1 MSCCAFTRAPLYRK
15 LRLMKK
21 FLPILILLFGSANA
35 LAEPLTFAPV
45 AAQIG
50 EASVIPHDP
59 KSDLAGYAMSMANA
73 QYKFGGN
80 SHEVCNA
87 NTPLQQQELTAEP
100 AQENEAPATQQS
112 AMSNLIGYAKT
123 LIDTP
128 YKFGGNS
135 PESGFDCSGFV
146 RYVYQKSVGWLLP
159 HSSREIS
166 HEGEKLQA
174 SQLVPG
180 DLVFYNTRHKPF
192 SHVGIYI
199 GGDKFIHSPSA
210 GRSIEVINMREKYW
224 RKRYNGA
231 RRILPQT

>member
-1 MSCCAFTRAPLYRK
+1 
-15 LRLMKK
+15 MKK

-35 LAEPLTFAPV
+35 LAEQLTLASV
-45 AAQIG
+45 SAQIS
-50 EASVIPHDP
+50 ETSAIPQNP
-59 KSDLAGYAMSMANA
+59 KNDLANFAMSMANA

-80 SHEVCNA
+80 SREVCNA
-87 NTPLQQQELTAEP
+87 TTISKQQELAAEP
-100 AQENEAPATQQS
+100 VQESETPAAQQN
-112 AMSNLIGYAKT
+112 AMSNLISYAKT

-174 SQLVPG
+174 SDLAPG
-180 DLVFYNTRHKPF
+180 DLVFFNTRHKPF

-199 GGDKFIHSPSA
+199 GNNKFIHSPST

>member
-1 MSCCAFTRAPLYRK
+1 
-15 LRLMKK
+15 MKK
-21 FLPILILLFGSANA
+21 FLPILILLFGSAHA
-35 LAEPLTFAPV
+35 LAEQLTLASV
-45 AAQIG
+45 SAQIS
-50 EASVIPHDP
+50 ETQANPQIP
-59 KSDLAGYAMSMANA
+59 KNDLASYAMNLANA

-80 SHEVCNA
+80 SNEVCSA
-87 NTPLQQQELTAEP
+87 NTFAQQQELAAEP
-100 AQENEAPATQQS
+100 AQESNAPAIEHNT
-112 AMSNLIGYAKT
+112 MSNLISYAKT
-123 LIDTP
+123 LLNTP

-146 RYVYQKSVGWLLP
+146 RYVYKKSVGWLLP
-159 HSSREIS
+159 HSSSEIS

-174 SQLVPG
+174 SDLAPG

-199 GGDKFIHSPSA
+199 GDNKFIHSPSE

-224 RKRYNGA
+224 RTRYNGA